1 MSDARRALRS
11 LERANQ
17 MDLKAVMR
25 VLRLSY
31 GIQGKERHKLL
42 QPFVDT
48 TRIRTMTPDK
58 LSSAILDSR
67 YNDAGNTAKDI
78 LPPSARFTTPAP
90 VSSKLLSEVLTTRVK
105 SPRPL
110 HYNSKRTVPP
120 IVSPPVAM
128 LIQNATGKGYTPTLP
143 EPLFKPLHGKR
154 EANLRWRYFSKMI
167 RKAKPPLPA
176 QLREEMERKSR
187 LGLHSSRRCHG
198 SNNSLMGSSL
208 EDQPNTSGDTDAAGW
223 EEWEQQIIQTIKAWN
238 MRGEE
243 QRQQRWET
251 GRFHP
256 SIGGK
261 PAKEGTITMRLYRRM
276 WQHLLDDIPVLNVQL
291 ATPKSAKAKGSDGLT
306 ETGFPVSNPS
316 LLTPAFT
323 VSKSSQSYLS
333 RKGLGLKLQAQ
344 VNDFDRIGI
353 AEDMVVPTGKKGKN
367 KKSASSRS

>member
-1 MSDARRALRS
+1 ALRS
-11 LERANQ
+11 LERANH

-25 VLRLSY
+25 ILRLSY
-31 GIQGKERHKLL
+31 GIQGKERHRLL

-58 LSSAILDSR
+58 LSCAILDSG
-67 YNDAGNTAKDI
+67 YNDARNTAKDI
-78 LPPSARFTTPAP
+78 LPPSAHFSVSAP
-90 VSSKLLSEVLTTRVK
+90 VSSKLLSEVLTTSAQ
-105 SPRPL
+105 SPQPL
-110 HYNSKRTVPP
+110 HYNNKRTIPP

-128 LIQNATGKGYTPTLP
+128 LIQSATGKDYKPILP

-167 RKAKPPLPA
+167 GKVKPPLPA
-176 QLREEMERKSR
+176 QIREEIERKTR
-187 LGLHSSRRCHG
+187 LGLHSSRRGHG
-198 SNNSLMGSSL
+198 SNSSLMDSSL
-208 EDQPNTSGDTDAAGW
+208 QDQPDTSSDTDTADW
-223 EEWEQQIIQTIKAWN
+223 EEWERQIIQTIKAWN

-243 QRQQRWET
+243 RKQQRWES

-276 WQHLLDDIPVLNVQL
+276 WQHLLDDIPVLDVQV
-291 ATPKSAKAKGSDGLT
+291 ATPKSAMVKGSGRLA
-306 ETGFPVSNPS
+306 ETGSPVSEPS
-316 LLTPAFT
+316 LLTPTFT

-333 RKGLGLKLQAQ
+333 RKGLSLKLQAQ

-353 AEDMVVPTGKKGKN
+353 AEDMIVLTGKKGQNKN
-367 KKSASSRS
+367 SARGRS